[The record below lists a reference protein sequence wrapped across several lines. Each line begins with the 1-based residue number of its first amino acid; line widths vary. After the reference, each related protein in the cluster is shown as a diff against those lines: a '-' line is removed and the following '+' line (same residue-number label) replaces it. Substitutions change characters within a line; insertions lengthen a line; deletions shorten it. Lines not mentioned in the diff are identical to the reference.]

1 MNMKFSALQPATL
14 SLIVTG
20 IGLVVVLSGCASNWP
35 KFILLESS
43 RPSQLNEFLQYFHD
57 AKSLDPT
64 ELHQLYI
71 EEEEILFYQDDQDSV
86 VRLALLSLLQESKL
100 KTTPRSIDLLK
111 TYLYENNSEET
122 VHHFVSFLHYVL
134 SQAQYHDTLYEEAKG
149 KLNTALKERD
159 QQAALYERTKLQLD
173 HSGLEKR
180 KQQAQY
186 KKTNRALHREKQEV
200 ENLRKQIE
208 QLKTIEK
215 TINKRKQTDSPS
227 T

>member
-1 MNMKFSALQPATL
+1 M
-14 SLIVTG
+14 
-20 IGLVVVLSGCASNWP
+20 
-35 KFILLESS
+35 
-43 RPSQLNEFLQYFHD
+43 
-57 AKSLDPT
+57 
-64 ELHQLYI
+64 
-71 EEEEILFYQDDQDSV
+71 
-86 VRLALLSLLQESKL
+86 
-100 KTTPRSIDLLK
+100 
-111 TYLYENNSEET
+111 
-122 VHHFVSFLHYVL
+122 HHFASFLHYIL
-134 SQAQYHDTLYEEAKG
+134 SQAHYHEHLYEEAKE

-180 KQQAQY
+180 KQQARY
-186 KKTNRALHREKQEV
+186 NKTNRALHREKQEV